1 MRIDERIE
9 SLHESFVN
17 FSTREERNLNRSRWM
32 RVLMRARVVLFYSHF
47 TEAFGSSTSILLFQG
62 DCIDKYVYSMCAQLY
77 LNVHSMLKQVSH
89 TFLNDESD
97 FSFRA
102 F

>member
-1 MRIDERIE
+1 
-9 SLHESFVN
+9 
-17 FSTREERNLNRSRWM
+17 
-32 RVLMRARVVLFYSHF
+32 MRARVAIFYSRM
-47 TEAFGSSTSILLFQG
+47 TEAFGSWTSILSFQG
-62 DCIDKYVYSMCAQLY
+62 DSIDKYVYSICPQLY